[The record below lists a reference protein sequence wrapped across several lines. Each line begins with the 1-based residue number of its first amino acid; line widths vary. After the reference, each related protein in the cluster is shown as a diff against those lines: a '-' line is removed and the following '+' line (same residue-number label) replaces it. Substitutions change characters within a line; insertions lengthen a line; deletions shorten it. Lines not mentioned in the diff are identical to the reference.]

1 MEEKDHLSVTGDSD
15 SNTITLDVSGYGAAQ
30 PAYIYD
36 DMGGTNIDL
45 SGIDTI
51 TLPQNTLGGAID
63 LGSFSNISVNGGG
76 TGGAYIS
83 STGTGA
89 GMQWTT
95 NQWSENTVHAATIKT
110 AKGSEIDIDELADLI
125 KVLKERLLVIT
136 PNFEM
141 HEKYPMLKELYDEY
155 KAMEK
160 LLSGPDRGFD
170 EE

>member
-1 MEEKDHLSVTGDSD
+1 MEEKDQASVTDNSD
-15 SNTITLDVSGYGAAQ
+15 SNTITIDVSEYGAAQ

-36 DMGGTNIDL
+36 DMGSTNIDL

-51 TLPQNTLGGAID
+51 TLPQSSGAID
-63 LGSFSNISVNGGG
+63 LGSFTISNG
-76 TGGAYIS
+76 
-83 STGTGA
+83 GA

-95 NQWSENTVHAATIKT
+95 NSWDSNTVQAATIST
-110 AKGSEIDIDELADLI
+110 AKGSVVDVDELADLI
-125 KVLKERLLVIT
+125 KVLKQRLLVIT

-155 KAMEK
+155 KAMER

>member
-1 MEEKDHLSVTGDSD
+1 MEEKDQVSVTGSSD
-15 SNTITLDVSGYGAAQ
+15 DNTITLDISEYGAAQ
-30 PAYIYD
+30 TSYIYD
-36 DMGGTNIDL
+36 DMGSTNIDL

-51 TLPQNTLGGAID
+51 TLPQSSGTID
-63 LGSFSNISVNGGG
+63 LGSFTISNGG
-76 TGGAYIS
+76 T
-83 STGTGA
+83 

-95 NQWSENTVHAATIKT
+95 NQWSAGNTVHAATVTT
-110 AKGSEIDIDELADLI
+110 AKGNVVDIDELADLI
-125 KVLKERLLVIT
+125 KVLKQRLLVIT

-155 KAMEK
+155 KAMER